1 MGGLVTSARQRAGEK
16 EGMMVQVT
24 ARALGMLAEIKAS
37 ANIGD
42 PDIGLRLEAATSG
55 GLGLLP
61 DRERPGDQ
69 IVRHDG
75 EKILLVDDRLSEALT
90 GAQIDCAPVG
100 QEMQLV
106 IGRRNGADPPAETNG
121 TSH

>member
-1 MGGLVTSARQRAGEK
+1 
-16 EGMMVQVT
+16 MMLRVT

-69 IVRHDG
+69 IVVYAG
-75 EKILLVDDRLSEALT
+75 EKILLVDDRLSEVLT
-90 GAQIDCAPVG
+90 GAEIDCKPVG
-100 QEMQLV
+100 KKMQLV
-106 IGRRNGADPPAETNG
+106 INGAEPPWENNG
-121 TSH
+121 